1 MVEAYI
7 SVITIFCMLYVILKI
22 SASTLKTNMKKL
34 TFLAFMLVSVL
45 FCYSQTK
52 NFIDQPYIEVS
63 GTADTLVT
71 PNEIYI
77 SIVLSEK
84 DTRDRI
90 PMEEQEQKM
99 VTALKSLGLNPEED
113 LTTSDMTSNFKFYL
127 LKSKDVIKT
136 KVYILKVTDATTAS
150 QVFIKLEEIGISNTS
165 IERVDHSDLD
175 NLKNAMRTKAIIDAK
190 KRAVALTAPLIQY
203 VGSAINITDSESM
216 SQKLE
221 GRAPGIQI
229 REMGFQANF
238 KELPR
243 IEFEKIKV
251 EARVNAKFVLN

>member
-1 MVEAYI
+1 
-7 SVITIFCMLYVILKI
+7 
-22 SASTLKTNMKKL
+22 MKKL
-34 TFLAFMLVSVL
+34 TFLPFMLVSVL
-45 FCYSQTK
+45 FSYSQTK

-84 DTRDRI
+84 DTRDRV

-99 VTALKSLGLNPEED
+99 VAALKSLGLNTEDD

-127 LKSKDVIKT
+127 LKSKDIIKT
-136 KVYILKVTDATTAS
+136 KVYTLKVKDAVTAS

-175 NLKNAMRTKAIIDAK
+175 NLKNAMRTKAIVNAK
-190 KRAVALTAPLIQY
+190 ARAIAITNPLSQQ
-203 VGSAINITDSESM
+203 VGSAIHITDSENA
-216 SQKLE
+216 SQQLQ
-221 GRAPGIQI
+221 GRVAGIQI
-229 REMGFQANF
+229 RGYGTLQENY
-238 KELPR
+238 KELPK

-251 EARVNAKFVLN
+251 TGSITAKFLLK